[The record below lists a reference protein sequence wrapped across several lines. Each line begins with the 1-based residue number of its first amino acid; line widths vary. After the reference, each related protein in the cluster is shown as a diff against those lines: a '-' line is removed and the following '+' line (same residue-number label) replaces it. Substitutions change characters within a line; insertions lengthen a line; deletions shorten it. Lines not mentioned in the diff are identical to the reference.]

1 MHSDVLGSGKVA
13 RSELRWSPTCR
24 NATEVCTQAT
34 HGTKHEKKGTTAI
47 AQKNPHQ
54 HIAYRI
60 SCKFSDIPL
69 HEEGFVDGRMLV
81 VA

>member
-1 MHSDVLGSGKVA
+1 MLDVHAYVVVVVVADSAQQHLEDAPVHSDVLGSGKVA

-54 HIAYRI
+54 HIA
-60 SCKFSDIPL
+60 
-69 HEEGFVDGRMLV
+69 
-81 VA
+81 